1 MSLQLRPA
9 CQTIVLLCQA
19 PCRGNVWCAQELR
32 FQCHAA
38 SGSTLPARCKTF
50 YPSSWSCFSLQLRQ
64 TPHAAAMRSITMLS
78 PCNEPCEHGCALL
91 LVHCLITADPPTTCM
106 NQPSRH
112 WCPSCP
118 RHSYHHHHHHHN
130 QDSTSWHAVPLL
142 LTYCISRAPDPT
154 QSQLHTSDTPVCPAA
169 AAPPAMLGQA

>member
-1 MSLQLRPA
+1 MVCTGVALSVSRCIWKHPPSTMQDILPLKLE
-9 CQTIVLLCQA
+9 LLFTAGA
-19 PCRGNVWCAQELR
+19 PDATCRSHAQ
-32 FQCHAA
+32 HHHVA
-38 SGSTLPARCKTF
+38 
-50 YPSSWSCFSLQLRQ
+50 
-64 TPHAAAMRSITMLS
+64 

-118 RHSYHHHHHHHN
+118 RHSYHHHHH
-130 QDSTSWHAVPLL
+130 DSTSWHAVPLL

-154 QSQLHTSDTPVCPAA
+154 QPQLHTSDTPVCPAA
-169 AAPPAMLGQA
+169 AAPPAMLGQAQQAARQQQRSAPG

>member
-1 MSLQLRPA
+1 MCGVHRSCAFSVTLHLAAPSQHDARHFIP
-9 CQTIVLLCQA
+9 QA
-19 PCRGNVWCAQELR
+19 G
-32 FQCHAA
+32 AA
-38 SGSTLPARCKTF
+38 FHSVVGTSSGCTKK
-50 YPSSWSCFSLQLRQ
+50 
-64 TPHAAAMRSITMLS
+64 AMRSTTMLS

-118 RHSYHHHHHHHN
+118 RHSYHHHHHHHHHH

-154 QSQLHTSDTPVCPAA
+154 QPQLHTSDTPVCPAA